1 MRLTIISIILI
12 LFSCNS
18 KTEKAK
24 NLELKT
30 GSTTSSEMSSSPIL
44 INNERYEYVI
54 KNDHFYMLIHKTDT
68 IVKAED
74 FYFAMEIL
82 DINEDGFEDL
92 RVFAFSNM
100 PNQCDNYLYSSKNQ
114 KFSKLQNTMLDIKKL
129 PNSNRYFS
137 YFSRGCA
144 DSDWTS
150 ELGFIRNNEFVVL
163 GEINGYGCDSVK
175 ENRKIEISKLNLKNS
190 KLELIQT
197 LDFDDH
203 INDLSDKLVFIES
216 YWNKNEKKY

>member
-1 MRLTIISIILI
+1 MRLTTIAILLI

-18 KTEKAK
+18 KTEKATK
-24 NLELKT
+24 LELKT
-30 GSTTSSEMSSSPIL
+30 GSITSSEMTSSPIF

-54 KNDHFYMLIHKTDT
+54 KNDHFYMLIHKSDT

-74 FYFAMEIL
+74 YYFAIEIL

-100 PNQCDNYLYSSKNQ
+100 PNQCDNYLYSPENQ
-114 KFSKLQNTMLDIKKL
+114 KFSKIENTMLDIKKL
-129 PNSNRYFS
+129 PNSNRYFT
-137 YFSRGCA
+137 YFSMGCA

-150 ELGFIRNNEFVVL
+150 ELGFIRNNEFVII
-163 GEINGYGCDSVK
+163 GEIKGYGCDTIK
-175 ENRKIEISKLNLKNS
+175 ENRKIEISKLSPKNS
-190 KLELIQT
+190 KLELFQT
-197 LDFDDH
+197 LDFDEY
-203 INDLSDKLVFIES
+203 INDISDKWVFIES